1 MGSIVPDDRK
11 VDSKM
16 NRIIQYINTKFEPY
30 AGCQEVNE
38 IKEEII
44 SNCMDRYNDSLARG
58 KSESDAYETVMESL
72 GDLDTLIASIAQDHP
87 SDFAPSVKEEQPFDE
102 KGEIHTIEVSVLS
115 SDVIL
120 TSSNTDEIVVET
132 SGNIIQDQVDGVL
145 NVREET
151 HVGSLF
157 FSSSEVKISV
167 PHEFKRIHVNTKSGD
182 IDVSRIDADSI
193 YLHSTS
199 GDIDGALISG
209 DVLVRSTSGDIDLRV
224 SGNNGEVKI
233 STTSGDVDVRAQECR
248 TMDIT
253 TTSGDIDL
261 CLSDRFEVC
270 RVNSVAGD
278 IDIDLKNLDG
288 AQVHMRSMSGD
299 CVNHRS
305 SVNGYNVIEA
315 RTISGD
321 ITIR

>member
-1 MGSIVPDDRK
+1 M
-11 VDSKM
+11 
-16 NRIIQYINTKFEPY
+16 
-30 AGCQEVNE
+30 
-38 IKEEII
+38 
-44 SNCMDRYNDSLARG
+44 
-58 KSESDAYETVMESL
+58 
-72 GDLDTLIASIAQDHP
+72 
-87 SDFAPSVKEEQPFDE
+87 
-102 KGEIHTIEVSVLS
+102 
-115 SDVIL
+115 
-120 TSSNTDEIVVET
+120 
-132 SGNIIQDQVDGVL
+132 L